1 MLNCSKNW
9 NNSYQ
14 KPTNSF
20 SITSFFLLLGLIV
33 APIMES
39 SANEITNRVSED
51 FSDRV
56 SEIDPPSE
64 GDSLNHPGPL
74 TPYFNTGCALYGVD
88 DYLLNDSYFFCI
100 NNQGFQFNSFITGG
114 DYEGLDYNNNESLLF
129 ASAGDDAFPAEFNGD
144 ILAIAPIP
152 ESCDSVPLESL
163 GPVMVDNQ
171 AMEEVDGIAFDNQ
184 GNLFG
189 WAQEAGLFKVNA
201 GAPSLAGEMLLAQPG
216 EVEDIEVV
224 GDCIIGLL
232 NVDHLGQVED
242 GNGEQHPNHPVNLE
256 DVNAVVDTN
265 GVIKANYIMYCPGQP
280 LQTPCEQQ
288 VINALREYQAVEIE
302 AIDILPAL
310 SLSEETTKVLLGFHT
325 NSHVGQGNGN
335 PPPGNGSYN
344 TLVLGILDVTNC
356 SLQTQAIYDI
366 PRHII
371 ETDNLDVE
379 GLAMVCP
386 TY

>member
-1 MLNCSKNW
+1 MLSCSKNW
-9 NNSYQ
+9 NNFYK
-14 KPTNSF
+14 KPASF
-20 SITSFFLLLGLIV
+20 LSKTSFLLVIGLLI
-33 APIMES
+33 APIM
-39 SANEITNRVSED
+39 SAHAETDRVSTD
-51 FSDRV
+51 FSDRLSNV
-56 SEIDPPSE
+56 DPSDQVNSP
-64 GDSLNHPGPL
+64 NHPGPL
-74 TPYFNTGCALYGVD
+74 TPYFNAGCALYGVD
-88 DYLLNDSYFFCI
+88 DYLLNDSYFFCV
-100 NNQGFQFNSFITGG
+100 NDQGFQFNFFIDGG
-114 DYEGLDYNNNESLLF
+114 DYEGLDYNNKLGLLF
-129 ASAGDDAFPAEFNGD
+129 ASAGDDAVPKEFRGD

-152 ESCDSVPLESL
+152 ENCDAIALDSL
-163 GPVMVDNQ
+163 GPVMVGNR

-201 GAPSLAGEMLLAQPG
+201 DASPLVGEMLLNQPG
-216 EVEDIEVV
+216 EVEDIAVV

-232 NVDHLGQVED
+232 NQGQLGQAED
-242 GNGEQHPNHPVNLE
+242 GNSK
-256 DVNAVVDTN
+256 DVNAAVDTN

-280 LQTPCEQQ
+280 LQTPCETE
-288 VINALREYQAVEIE
+288 VSNALREYKATEIE
-302 AIDILPAL
+302 AIEILPAL
-310 SLSEETTKVLLGFHT
+310 SEKTTKVLLGFHT

-344 TLVLGILDVTNC
+344 TLVLGVLDVTNC

-386 TY
+386 I

>member
-1 MLNCSKNW
+1 MLNRSKNW
-9 NNSYQ
+9 NSSKQ
-14 KPTNSF
+14 THSF
-20 SITSFFLLLGLIV
+20 SRTSLFILVGLII
-33 APIMES
+33 APIMVS
-39 SANEITNRVSED
+39 YANEIP
-51 FSDRV
+51 DRV
-56 SEIDPPSE
+56 SKDFGDRSSLVDPP
-64 GDSLNHPGPL
+64 DQVDLPNHPGPL

-100 NNQGFQFNSFITGG
+100 NNQGFMFNFVINGG
-114 DYEGLDYNNNESLLF
+114 DYEGLDYNNNSGLLF
-129 ASAGDDAFPAEFNGD
+129 ASAGDDAVPAVFKGD
-144 ILAIAPIP
+144 IFAIAPLISECDAIP
-152 ESCDSVPLESL
+152 LDSL

-171 AMEEVDGIAFDNQ
+171 AMEEVDGIAFDEQ

-201 GAPSLAGEMLLAQPG
+201 GAAPPLVGEMLLAQPG

-232 NVDHLGQVED
+232 NQGQLGQAED
-242 GNGEQHPNHPVNLE
+242 GNTK
-256 DVNAVVDTN
+256 DVNAAVDAN

-280 LQTPCEQQ
+280 LQTPCETE
-288 VINALREYQAVEIE
+288 VVNALREYQAVEIE
-302 AIDILPAL
+302 AIDILPPL

-325 NSHVGQGNGN
+325 NSHVGYGNGN
-335 PPPGNGSYN
+335 PPPGSGSYN
-344 TLVLGILDVTNC
+344 TLVLGVLDVANC
-356 SLQTQAIYDI
+356 SLTTQEIYDI

-386 TY
+386 F